1 MEDILEF
8 FISPYKNTPAIY
20 IVIEFVAMAFGILS
34 VYFSKKANILVYPT
48 GIISTALYVY
58 LLSHWR
64 MYGDLIINIYYTLM
78 SIYGWWLWSRDVN
91 PETHQLNHISRCKKK
106 DCLWTL
112 TIFVFTSIFVIAV
125 YKYYGVMPEGMGLKE
140 SFDYVLEQIKTGS
153 LSEIRKITPYLDTFT
168 TGAAFAA
175 MWLMAN
181 KKLESW
187 ILWII
192 VNIASVPLYFIKGYG
207 FTGIQ
212 YFIFLVMAFYGYKE
226 WKQLMSQQAST
237 ENQSKITPKVPS

>member
-1 MEDILEF
+1 MNEIINF
-8 FISPYKNTPAIY
+8 FTAPYQNTPTIY

-58 LLSHWR
+58 LLSRWQ

-78 SIYGWWLWSRDVN
+78 SIYGWWVWSRIVDEN
-91 PETHQLNHISRCKKK
+91 TQQHIPITKSNKK
-106 DCLWTL
+106 DWIL
-112 TIFVFTSIFVIAV
+112 TIVIFIFTSAFVIFV
-125 YKYYGVMPEGMGLKE
+125 YRYYNVMPNNLGWKE
-140 SFDYVLEQIKTGS
+140 SVSYAWKHLSSGK
-153 LSEIRKITPYLDTFT
+153 LSEIKKITPFLDTFT
-168 TGAAFAA
+168 TGAAFSA

-187 ILWII
+187 VLWIV

-212 YFIFLVMAFYGYKE
+212 YFIFLVIAFYGYKE
-226 WKQLMSQQAST
+226 WKEKMKL
-237 ENQSKITPKVPS
+237 PK

>member
-1 MEDILEF
+1 MNEIINF
-8 FISPYKNTPAIY
+8 FTAPYQNTPTIY
-20 IVIEFVAMAFGILS
+20 IVIEFIAMAFGILS

-58 LLSHWR
+58 LLSRWQ

-78 SIYGWWLWSRDVN
+78 SIYGWWVWSRIVDEN
-91 PETHQLNHISRCKKK
+91 TQQHIPITKSNKK
-106 DCLWTL
+106 DWIL
-112 TIFVFTSIFVIAV
+112 TIVIFIFTSAFVIFV
-125 YKYYGVMPEGMGLKE
+125 YRYYNVMPNNLGWKE
-140 SFDYVLEQIKTGS
+140 SVSYAWKHLSSGK
-153 LSEIRKITPYLDTFT
+153 LSEIKKITPFLDTFT
-168 TGAAFAA
+168 TGAAFSA

-187 ILWII
+187 VLWIV

-212 YFIFLVMAFYGYKE
+212 YFIFLVIAFYGYKE
-226 WKQLMSQQAST
+226 WKEKMKL
-237 ENQSKITPKVPS
+237 PK

>member
-1 MEDILEF
+1 METLIDF
-8 FISPYKNTPAIY
+8 FISPYRNTPAIY

-58 LLSHWR
+58 LLSKWQ

-91 PETHQLNHISRCKKK
+91 PETHRLTRISRCTKK
-106 DCLWTL
+106 DCLYTFL
-112 TIFVFTSIFVIAV
+112 IFVFTSIFVIAV
-125 YKYYGVMPEGMGLKE
+125 YKYYGVMPKGMGIKE
-140 SFDYVLEQIKTGS
+140 SFHYVMEHLKSGS
-153 LSEIRKITPYLDTFT
+153 LAQIRQITPYLDTFT

-226 WKQLMSQQAST
+226 WKQMLQ
-237 ENQSKITPKVPS
+237 NQEEQKMQTS

>member
-1 MEDILEF
+1 MNELIHF
-8 FISPYKNTPAIY
+8 FTAPYQDTPAIF
-20 IVIEFVAMAFGILS
+20 IVIEFVAMAFGIAS
-34 VYFSKKANILVYPT
+34 VLFAKKENILVYPT

-58 LLSHWR
+58 LLSKWQ

-78 SIYGWWLWSRDVN
+78 SIYGWWVWSRVVD
-91 PETHQLNHISRCKKK
+91 EKSQKHIPITKSSTK
-106 DCLWTL
+106 DYLL
-112 TIFVFTSIFVIAV
+112 ALGIFIFTSAFVIWV
-125 YKYYGVMPEGMGLKE
+125 YRHYNVMPNKLGFNDSVQYAWQHLSTGKLAE
-140 SFDYVLEQIKTGS
+140 IK
-153 LSEIRKITPYLDTFT
+153 KITPFLDTFT

-187 ILWII
+187 LFWII

-212 YFIFLVMAFYGYKE
+212 YFIFLVLAFQGYKE
-226 WKQLMSQQAST
+226 WQKLMQKKNNIKYET
-237 ENQSKITPKVPS
+237 IGN